1 MLQWEAKLME
11 ADNENIRS
19 KTSCQEQFKQ
29 SHLQGHGRIPFQM
42 GMEIHCGLFFSR
54 DAHIIST
61 CSPCLLFPFNC
72 WFIGCFWK
80 LWLGLWG
87 IYNVVPA
94 GRNGSGHRSSHTSR
108 PYCGIHN
115 KSWLLLSFQGKGHHW
130 EVNHGHCAWLTP
142 RKVGKKL

>member
-1 MLQWEAKLME
+1 MLQWEVKLME

-80 LWLGLWG
+80 LWSGLWG

-94 GRNGSGHRSSHTSR
+94 GRNGSGQTSCHTSR
-108 PYCGIHN
+108 PYRGVEGWEGLAT
-115 KSWLLLSFQGKGHHW
+115 KAVLLLSLQGKGHHW
-130 EVNHGHCAWLTP
+130 EVNQPLCLART
-142 RKVGKKL
+142 